1 MSTITL
7 QDPLDA
13 LLTEATNGTSLLKD
27 RNTLHFTHI
36 PTLIHHRDIEQK
48 SVAQSLLPIL
58 KQSRPS
64 NLLVYGKPGTGI
76 LVVKKVLAKIQER
89 VIKTKFTIKLLL
101 CYFERRNNTLML
113 VNLWLVH
120 YRVTTGHEK
129 INSSTQPLQNA
140 VSARSVS
147 ILRICSTV

>member
-48 SVAQSLLPIL
+48 SVATKCGLGTIRKYFAYLLYCI
-58 KQSRPS
+58 
-64 NLLVYGKPGTGI
+64 I
-76 LVVKKVLAKIQER
+76 
-89 VIKTKFTIKLLL
+89 
-101 CYFERRNNTLML
+101 
-113 VNLWLVH
+113 
-120 YRVTTGHEK
+120 
-129 INSSTQPLQNA
+129 
-140 VSARSVS
+140 
-147 ILRICSTV
+147 

>member
-48 SVAQSLLPIL
+48 PRLFRFRKLYL
-58 KQSRPS
+58 KC
-64 NLLVYGKPGTGI
+64 V
-76 LVVKKVLAKIQER
+76 
-89 VIKTKFTIKLLL
+89 
-101 CYFERRNNTLML
+101 
-113 VNLWLVH
+113 
-120 YRVTTGHEK
+120 
-129 INSSTQPLQNA
+129 
-140 VSARSVS
+140 
-147 ILRICSTV
+147 

>member
-64 NLLVYGKPGTGI
+64 N
-76 LVVKKVLAKIQER
+76 
-89 VIKTKFTIKLLL
+89 
-101 CYFERRNNTLML
+101 
-113 VNLWLVH
+113 H
-120 YRVTTGHEK
+120 
-129 INSSTQPLQNA
+129 S
-140 VSARSVS
+140 
-147 ILRICSTV
+147 CSKESFG

>member
-36 PTLIHHRDIEQK
+36 PTLIHHRDIEQ
-48 SVAQSLLPIL
+48 
-58 KQSRPS
+58 
-64 NLLVYGKPGTGI
+64 
-76 LVVKKVLAKIQER
+76 
-89 VIKTKFTIKLLL
+89 
-101 CYFERRNNTLML
+101 
-113 VNLWLVH
+113 
-120 YRVTTGHEK
+120 
-129 INSSTQPLQNA
+129 INAASSTQALQNA